1 MNVLITGTS
10 RGIGRSIAE
19 RFIKEGHAVF
29 GVDLLPATIEHPRYT
44 HFVRDIRDDSP
55 FDVPAPEILVNNAG
69 TLDET
74 DAIDV
79 NLKGTIRFTERFLDA
94 PALRSILFIAS
105 ASARNGAE
113 FPYYVA
119 SKAGIV
125 GYMKYLANAL
135 GGRGVTVN
143 AISPGGVKTPA
154 NAHILESGTLY
165 EAVKNETLLHKWADA
180 DEIAAL
186 AFALTVENRSVTG
199 EDLLVDNGEM
209 LKSNFIW

>member
-1 MNVLITGTS
+1 MNVLVTGTS
-10 RGIGRSIAE
+10 RGIGKAIAE
-19 RFIKEGHAVF
+19 RFIHAGHTVF
-29 GVDLLPATIEHPRYT
+29 GADLRPAAIAHPLYT
-44 HFVRDIRDDSP
+44 HFMRDIRDERP
-55 FDVPAPEILVNNAG
+55 LDVPAPEILINNAG
-69 TLDET
+69 TFEEA

-79 NLKGTIRFTERFLDA
+79 NLSGTIRFTERFLDS
-94 PALRSILFIAS
+94 PALKSVLFIAS

-135 GGRGVTVN
+135 GSRSITVN
-143 AISPGGVKTPA
+143 AISPGGVVTSA
-154 NAHILESGTLY
+154 NAHILESDVLY
-165 EAVKNETLLHKWADA
+165 KAVLDETLLNKWASA

-186 AFALTVENRSVTG
+186 AYMLTVENRSITG
-199 EDLLVDNGEM
+199 EDILVDNGEM

>member
-1 MNVLITGTS
+1 MNVLVTGTS
-10 RGIGRSIAE
+10 QGIGKAIAE
-19 RFIKEGHAVF
+19 RFLREGHTVF
-29 GVDLLPATIEHPRYT
+29 GVDLLPAAIEHPHYT
-44 HFVRDIRDDSP
+44 HFERDIRDERP
-55 FDVPAPEILVNNAG
+55 LDVPAPEILVNNAG
-69 TLDET
+69 TLEEA

-79 NLKGTIRFTERFLDA
+79 NLMGTIRFTERFLDS

-119 SKAGIV
+119 SKAGVV

-135 GGRGVTVN
+135 GKRGITVN
-143 AISPGGVKTPA
+143 SISPGGVITPA
-154 NAHILESGTLY
+154 NAHILESEALY
-165 EAVKNETLLHKWADA
+165 RAVKDETLLNKWADP

-186 AFALTVENRSVTG
+186 SFALTVENRSITG
-199 EDLLVDNGEM
+199 EDVLVDNGEM

>member
-1 MNVLITGTS
+1 MNILVTGTS
-10 RGIGRSIAE
+10 RGIGKAIAE
-19 RFIKEGHAVF
+19 RFLKDGHAVF
-29 GVDLLPATIEHPRYT
+29 GVDLSPAAIEHPNYT
-44 HFVRDIRDDSP
+44 HVQRDIRDDSP
-55 FDVPAPEILVNNAG
+55 LDMPDPEILVNNAG
-69 TLDET
+69 TLDEA

-79 NLKGTIRFTERFLDA
+79 NLSGTIRFTERFLDS

-135 GGRGVTVN
+135 GKRGITVN
-143 AISPGGVKTPA
+143 AISPGGVITPA
-154 NAHILESGTLY
+154 NAHILESETLY
-165 EAVKNETLLHKWADA
+165 AAVLGETLLHKWAQPSEVA
-180 DEIAAL
+180 DL
-186 AFALTVENRSVTG
+186 AYMLTVENRSITG
-199 EDLLVDNGEM
+199 EDVLVDNGEM

>member
-1 MNVLITGTS
+1 MNVLVTGTS
-10 RGIGRSIAE
+10 QGIGKAIAA
-19 RFIKEGHAVF
+19 RFLKEGHAVF
-29 GVDLLPATIEHPRYT
+29 GVDLCPAAIEHPNYT
-44 HFVRDIRDDSP
+44 HFERDIRDERP
-55 FDVPAPEILVNNAG
+55 LDVPAPEILINNAG
-69 TLDET
+69 TLEEA
-74 DAIDV
+74 DAIGV
-79 NLKGTIRFTERFLDA
+79 NLTGTIRFTERFLDL

-135 GGRGVTVN
+135 GRRGITVN
-143 AISPGGVKTPA
+143 SISPGGVITPV
-154 NAHILESGTLY
+154 NTHILQSEALY
-165 EAVKNETLLHKWADA
+165 RAVLNETLLHKWADP

-186 AFALTVENRSVTG
+186 AYTLTVDNRSITG
-199 EDLLVDNGEM
+199 EDVLVDNGEM

>member
-1 MNVLITGTS
+1 MNVLVTGTS
-10 RGIGRSIAE
+10 RGIGKAIAE
-19 RFIKEGHAVF
+19 RFLTEGHAVF
-29 GVDLLPATIEHPRYT
+29 GVDLCPAAIEHPNYT
-44 HFVRDIRDDSP
+44 HFTRDIRDERPLDIP
-55 FDVPAPEILVNNAG
+55 DPEILINNAG
-69 TLDET
+69 TLEET

-79 NLKGTIRFTERFLDA
+79 NLTGTIRFTERFLDA
-94 PALRSILFIAS
+94 PTLKSILFIAS

-135 GGRGVTVN
+135 GKRGITVN
-143 AISPGGVKTPA
+143 SISPGGVVTPA
-154 NAHILESGTLY
+154 NAHILESEALY
-165 EAVKNETLLHKWADA
+165 AAVKNETLLGKWADA

-186 AFALTVENRSVTG
+186 SYTLTVENRSITG
-199 EDLLVDNGEM
+199 EDILIDNGEM

>member
-1 MNVLITGTS
+1 MNVLVTGTS
-10 RGIGRSIAE
+10 TGIGKAIAE
-19 RFIKEGHAVF
+19 RFLKDGHAVF
-29 GVDLLPATIEHPRYT
+29 GVDLAESAIDHPAYM

-69 TLDET
+69 TLEEAE
-74 DAIDV
+74 AIDV
-79 NLKGTIRFTERFLDA
+79 NLLGTIRFTERFLDS

-119 SKAGIV
+119 SKAGVV
-125 GYMKYLANAL
+125 GYMKYLANTL
-135 GGRGVTVN
+135 GRRGITVN
-143 AISPGGVKTPA
+143 SISPGGVITPA
-154 NAHILESGTLY
+154 NAHILENETLY
-165 EAVKNETLLHKWADA
+165 RAVLNETLLGKWADA

-186 AFALTVENRSVTG
+186 AVALTVENRSVTG

>member
-1 MNVLITGTS
+1 MNVLVTGTS
-10 RGIGRSIAE
+10 RGIGKAIAE
-19 RFIKEGHAVF
+19 RFLKEGHTVF
-29 GVDLLPATIEHPRYT
+29 GVDLCPAAIDHPNYT
-44 HFVRDIRDDSP
+44 HFTRDIRDERPLDIP
-55 FDVPAPEILVNNAG
+55 DPEILINNAG
-69 TLDET
+69 TLEET

-79 NLKGTIRFTERFLDA
+79 NLTGTIRFTERFLDS

-125 GYMKYLANAL
+125 GYMKYLANTL
-135 GGRGVTVN
+135 GRRGITVN
-143 AISPGGVKTPA
+143 SISPGGVVTPA
-154 NAHILESGTLY
+154 NAHILESDALY
-165 EAVKNETLLHKWADA
+165 TAVKNETLLGKWADA

-186 AFALTVENRSVTG
+186 SYTLTVENRSITG
-199 EDLLVDNGEM
+199 EDVLVDNGEM

>member
-1 MNVLITGTS
+1 MNVLVTGTS
-10 RGIGRSIAE
+10 RGIGKAIAE
-19 RFIKEGHAVF
+19 RFLTEGHAVF
-29 GVDLLPATIEHPRYT
+29 GVDLCPAAIEHPNYT
-44 HFVRDIRDDSP
+44 HFTRDIRDERPLDIP
-55 FDVPAPEILVNNAG
+55 DPEILINNAG
-69 TLDET
+69 TLEET

-79 NLKGTIRFTERFLDA
+79 NLTGTIRFTERFLDA
-94 PALRSILFIAS
+94 PTLKSILFIAS

-135 GGRGVTVN
+135 GKRGITVN
-143 AISPGGVKTPA
+143 SISPGGVITPA
-154 NAHILESGTLY
+154 NAHILESDALY
-165 EAVKNETLLHKWADA
+165 AAVKNETLLGKWADA

-186 AFALTVENRSVTG
+186 SYTLTVENRSITG
-199 EDLLVDNGEM
+199 EDILIDNGEM

>member
-10 RGIGRSIAE
+10 RGIGKAIAG
-19 RFIKEGHAVF
+19 RFLRDGHTVF
-29 GVDLLPATIEHPRYT
+29 GVDLAESAIDHPAYT
-44 HFVRDIRDDSP
+44 HFVRDIRDGSP

-69 TLDET
+69 TTVET

-79 NLKGTIRFTERFLDA
+79 NLSGTIRFTERFLDS

-119 SKAGIV
+119 SKAGVV

-135 GGRGVTVN
+135 GRRGITVN
-143 AISPGGVKTPA
+143 AISPGGVVTPM
-154 NAHILESGTLY
+154 NAHILENEALY

-180 DEIAAL
+180 DEIASL
-186 AFALTVENRSVTG
+186 AYALTVENRSVTG

-209 LKSNFIW
+209 LRSNFIW

>member
-1 MNVLITGTS
+1 MNVLVTGTS
-10 RGIGRSIAE
+10 RGIGKAIAE
-19 RFIKEGHAVF
+19 RFLREGHTVF
-29 GVDLLPATIEHPRYT
+29 GVDVRPAAIEHPNYT
-44 HFVRDIRDDSP
+44 HFERDIRDERP
-55 FDVPAPEILVNNAG
+55 LDVPAPEILVNNAG
-69 TLDET
+69 TLEEA

-79 NLKGTIRFTERFLDA
+79 NLTGTIRFTERFLDS
-94 PALRSILFIAS
+94 PELRSILFIAS

-135 GGRGVTVN
+135 GRRGITVN
-143 AISPGGVKTPA
+143 SISPGGVITPA
-154 NAHILESGTLY
+154 NAHILESEALY
-165 EAVKNETLLHKWADA
+165 RAVLDETLLKKWADP

-186 AFALTVENRSVTG
+186 SFALTVENRSITG

>member
-10 RGIGRSIAE
+10 RGIGRAIAE
-19 RFIKEGHAVF
+19 RFLTEGHAVF
-29 GVDLLPATIEHPRYT
+29 GVDFRPAAIEHPRYT
-44 HFVRDIRDDSP
+44 HFVRDIRDESP

-69 TLDET
+69 TLDEA

-79 NLKGTIRFTERFLDA
+79 NLKGTIRFTERFLNA

-119 SKAGIV
+119 SKAGVV

-135 GGRGVTVN
+135 GKRGVTVN

>member
-10 RGIGRSIAE
+10 RGIGKAIAE
-19 RFIKEGHAVF
+19 RFLREGHDVF
-29 GVDLLPATIEHPRYT
+29 GVDLRPAAIEHPRYT
-44 HFVRDIRDDSP
+44 HFERDIRDERP
-55 FDVPAPEILVNNAG
+55 LDVPAPQVLINNAG
-69 TLDET
+69 TLEEA

-79 NLKGTIRFTERFLDA
+79 NLSGTIRFTERFLDS
-94 PALRSILFIAS
+94 PVLRSILFIAS

-135 GGRGVTVN
+135 GKRGITVN
-143 AISPGGVKTPA
+143 SISPGGVITPA
-154 NAHILESGTLY
+154 NAHILESEALY
-165 EAVKNETLLHKWADA
+165 RAVLDETLLKKWADPE
-180 DEIAAL
+180 EIAAL
-186 AFALTVENRSVTG
+186 SFTLTVENRSITG
-199 EDLLVDNGEM
+199 EDVLVDNGEM

>member
-1 MNVLITGTS
+1 MNILVTGTS
-10 RGIGRSIAE
+10 RGIGKAIAE
-19 RFIKEGHAVF
+19 RFLKEGHAVF
-29 GVDLLPATIEHPRYT
+29 GVDLCPAAIEHPDYT

-55 FDVPAPEILVNNAG
+55 LDVPDPDILVNNAG
-69 TLDET
+69 TPDED

-79 NLKGTIRFTERFLDA
+79 NLLGTIRFTERFLDA
-94 PALRSILFIAS
+94 PTLRSILFIAS

-135 GGRGVTVN
+135 GPRKITVN
-143 AISPGGVKTPA
+143 AISPGGVITPA
-154 NAHILESGTLY
+154 NAHILESDALY
-165 EAVKNETLLHKWADA
+165 SAVLGETLLHKWAQPQ
-180 DEIAAL
+180 EIAAL
-186 AFALTVENRSVTG
+186 SYMLTVENRSITG
-199 EDLLVDNGEM
+199 EDVLVDNGEM

>member
-10 RGIGRSIAE
+10 QGIGKAIAE
-19 RFIKEGHAVF
+19 RFLQEGNDVF
-29 GVDLLPATIEHPRYT
+29 GVDILPAAIEHPHYT
-44 HFVRDIRDDSP
+44 HIVRDIRDERS
-55 FDVPAPEILVNNAG
+55 FDIPAPQILINNAG
-69 TLDET
+69 TVEEA

-79 NLKGTIRFTERFLDA
+79 NLTGTIRFTERFLDS

-125 GYMKYLANAL
+125 GYMKYLANTL
-135 GGRGVTVN
+135 GKRGITVN
-143 AISPGGVKTPA
+143 AISPGGVVTPL
-154 NAHILESGTLY
+154 NAHILESETLY
-165 EAVKNETLLHKWADA
+165 GAVLNETLLHKWADA

-186 AFALTVENRSVTG
+186 CYTLTVENRSITG
-199 EDLLVDNGEM
+199 EDILVDNGEM

>member
-1 MNVLITGTS
+1 MNILVTGTS
-10 RGIGRSIAE
+10 RGIGKAIAE
-19 RFIKEGHAVF
+19 RYLAEGHAVF
-29 GVDLLPATIEHPRYT
+29 GVDLSSSAIGHPRYT
-44 HFVRDIRDDSP
+44 HLVRDIRDDSP
-55 FDVPAPEILVNNAG
+55 LAIPDPEILVNNAG
-69 TLDET
+69 TLDEA

-79 NLKGTIRFTERFLDA
+79 NLSGTIRFTERFLPS

-135 GGRGVTVN
+135 GKRRITVN
-143 AISPGGVKTPA
+143 AISPGGVVTPA
-154 NAHILESGTLY
+154 NAHILESEALY
-165 EAVKNETLLHKWADA
+165 AAVKNETLLKKWANPE
-180 DEIAAL
+180 EIAAL
-186 AFALTVENRSVTG
+186 SYTLTVENRSITG
-199 EDLLVDNGEM
+199 EDILVDNGEM